1 MALAVLAIALAT
13 WSATTFEHGEAST
26 DLGSV
31 SVAAAQSTMPV
42 AIASTAPRADLF
54 VYTTRETGL
63 RSAYEAA
70 TAAWDVPAGPPLS
83 VARILNVP
91 VTAAGARSSATLAA
105 SGPLPLSIDERL
117 EAGDLSSFVVADS
130 VNPLPELAAGDLIEA
145 TISFYYCEQGDAA
158 HGGDGGGFCGPMR
171 DGTVVYEGA
180 AACDYVY
187 LGQRFRILGDPA
199 DRIYT
204 CHDTGSAVHGLHRD
218 IFFYNAESGWPWLLS
233 VGTDVVLEIVD

>member
-1 MALAVLAIALAT
+1 MALALLAIALAT

-26 DLGSV
+26 DLGPTSA
-31 SVAAAQSTMPV
+31 VATPPTMLAPV
-42 AIASTAPRADLF
+42 TSPDPRADLY
-54 VYTTRETGL
+54 VYSSRETDL
-63 RSAYEAA
+63 RSAYESA
-70 TAAWDVPAGPPLS
+70 TAASDVPSGPPLS

-91 VTAAGARSSATLAA
+91 VTAAGGRSSSVLAS

-117 EAGDLSSFVVADS
+117 EAGDLSGFVVAGS
-130 VNPLPELAAGDLIEA
+130 SNPLPELTPGDLVEA

-187 LGQRFRILGDPA
+187 LGQRFRILGDPSN
-199 DRIYT
+199 RIYT

-218 IFFYNAESGWPWLLS
+218 IFFYNAESGWPWLLT